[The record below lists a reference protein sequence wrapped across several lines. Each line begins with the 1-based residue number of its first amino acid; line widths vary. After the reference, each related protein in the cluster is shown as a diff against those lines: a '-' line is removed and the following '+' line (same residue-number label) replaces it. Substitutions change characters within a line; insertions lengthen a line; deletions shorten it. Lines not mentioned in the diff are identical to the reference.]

1 MSPGTSRL
9 YELQPDPY
17 DITQRRAIRICLFT
31 DVKNAHVLRDKLR
44 KGEIDAAM
52 IRAELVLEPFIVLA
66 AANRAVHQAAHNRLS
81 TRSLS
86 AELVYSLS
94 PSRNISDSLVTFGIA
109 DTSKNIL
116 VCIFDDKDG
125 SKMKK
130 LAKEIE
136 GRPENL
142 DKLTSIMDLRVIRK
156 ISDSLVTF
164 GIADTSKNIL
174 VCIFDDKDGSK
185 MKKLAKEIE
194 GRPENLDKLTS
205 IMDLRVIR
213 KIYQLR
219 DEKFNEDTF
228 TDRVL
233 SRIITKDF
241 MS

>member
-1 MSPGTSRL
+1 MLYKRRQKRMSPGTSRL

-17 DITQRRAIRICLFT
+17 DITQRRALRLCLFT
-31 DVKNAHVLRDKLR
+31 EVNNAHVLREKLR
-44 KGEIDAAM
+44 SGEIDAAM

-81 TRSLS
+81 TRSLA

-94 PSRNISDSLVTFGIA
+94 PSRNISDSLVTFGIG
-109 DTSKNIL
+109 DTSRNIL

-130 LAKEIE
+130 IAKEIE
-136 GRPENL
+136 GQAQ
-142 DKLTSIMDLRVIRK
+142 S
-156 ISDSLVTF
+156 
-164 GIADTSKNIL
+164 
-174 VCIFDDKDGSK
+174 
-185 MKKLAKEIE
+185 
-194 GRPENLDKLTS
+194 LDKLTS

-219 DEKFNEDTF
+219 DETFNEDAF

>member
-1 MSPGTSRL
+1 MCYLLRQKRMSPGTSRL

-81 TRSLS
+81 TRSLA

-130 LAKEIE
+130 LAKEID
-136 GRPENL
+136 GRPE
-142 DKLTSIMDLRVIRK
+142 S
-156 ISDSLVTF
+156 
-164 GIADTSKNIL
+164 
-174 VCIFDDKDGSK
+174 
-185 MKKLAKEIE
+185 
-194 GRPENLDKLTS
+194 LDKLTS

-219 DEKFNEDTF
+219 DEKFNEDSF
-228 TDRVL
+228 SDRVL